1 MPTEQGYRDYLANKS
16 DPFAESTISN
26 YCSALRRIFEHKG
39 IPPFSLA
46 DEAELALMLEQ
57 YSQGGIH
64 ADIGSVYASS
74 GRSALREWYHYV
86 QSEHA
91 SLTITLT
98 QGAIDNGYI
107 SIPRE
112 QSLFPDEC
120 IEYEQRPAQQLFNL
134 QLPDGRV
141 EQTRLLNKYSRIQAR
156 FNALFKQVG
165 LREGDK
171 VQLTR
176 LDPYRYQMRFLK
188 NTETAEQPKAVSLP
202 VSTPRKDA
210 AMANAPLNQILF
222 GPPGTGKT
230 YNTINHALAIL
241 DPEFLTQHQDGSD
254 TARKAL
260 KARFDELVKAG
271 RIDFV
276 TFHQSF
282 SYEDF
287 VEGIRAQSNAS
298 DQLEYKVE
306 SGVFKRL
313 CDIARTS
320 EVPVTTGIRSKPRI
334 WKISINGTAD
344 TATRRY
350 CFDHN
355 EARIG
360 WGETGDLAN
369 PDLEK
374 NAYYQSLGSNDR
386 STLNSLAQEMVP
398 GDIVICIR
406 SVEQIE
412 AIGVVSGPYR
422 FEQEVPSS
430 IREDYQHVRPVNWLY
445 TDVGLSILPLN
456 DDVRFT
462 LKTIYPMDRFSWGD
476 LLAYLQQS
484 GKQLQEAAK
493 LASTDGKKPYVLIID
508 EINRGNISR
517 IFGEL
522 ITLIEPSKRAGAI
535 EELSTTLPYSRKLF
549 SVPDNLYLIGTMNTA
564 DRSLAGLDIALRR
577 RFTFV
582 EMPPKPELLAD
593 TEIDGVNIGQLLEVM
608 NQRIEV
614 LLDRD
619 HCLGQAY
626 FLPLKFKQAR
636 TLDKLA
642 FIFKN
647 QILPLLQ
654 EYFFEDWERIN
665 WVLNGQQTDDRS
677 CRFLI
682 QPDGNSQLTKL
693 FGNELANQLQ
703 DRRWKINESAFT
715 NIESYRQIL
724 KGSE

>member
-1 MPTEQGYRDYLANKS
+1 MPNEQGYRDYLTNKP
-16 DPFAESTISN
+16 DPFSDNTVTN

-39 IPPFSLA
+39 VPPFSLA
-46 DEAELALMLEQ
+46 DESELALMLEQ
-57 YSQGGIH
+57 YGQAGIH
-64 ADIGSVYASS
+64 AKIGNVYS
-74 GRSALREWYHYV
+74 GAGRNALLKWYQYV
-86 QSEHA
+86 QSEHGT
-91 SLTITLT
+91 LTIELT
-98 QGAIDNGYI
+98 QGAIDYGYI
-107 SIPRE
+107 NTPRV

-120 IEYEQRPAQQLFNL
+120 IEYEQRPAPQLFTIE
-134 QLPDGRV
+134 LPDGRFK
-141 EQTRLLNKYSRIQAR
+141 QTKLLNQYGRIQAR
-156 FNALFKQVG
+156 FTALFKQVG

-176 LDPYRYQMRFLK
+176 LEPYRYQMRFLK
-188 NTETAEQPKAVSLP
+188 QTETAEQPKAESLP
-202 VSTPRKDA
+202 VSKPRKDA
-210 AMANAPLNQILF
+210 AMSNAPLNQILF

-241 DPEFLTQHQDGSD
+241 DPEFLAQHPDESD

-350 CFDHN
+350 CFEHN

-360 WGETGDLAN
+360 WGMTGDLTE
-369 PDLEK
+369 PDCQDRD
-374 NAYYQSLGSNDR
+374 YYQSLGSNDR

-422 FEQEVPSS
+422 FEQEVPSG

-484 GKQLQEAAK
+484 GKQPQEAAK

-535 EELSTTLPYSRKLF
+535 EELNTTLPYSKKRF

-593 TEIDGVNIGQLLEVM
+593 TKIDGVNIGQLLEVM

-619 HCLGQAY
+619 HCLGHAY
-626 FLPLKFKQAR
+626 FLPLKQEQ

-642 FIFKN
+642 SIFRN

-665 WVLNGQQTDDRS
+665 WVLNGHRAKNKS
-677 CRFLI
+677 LCFI
-682 QPDGNSQLTKL
+682 KQPDGDNQLSQLFGEKL
-693 FGNELANQLQ
+693 LEQLQ
-703 DRRWKINESAFT
+703 DKRWQINEAAFG
-715 NIESYRQIL
+715 NIESYHQIL
-724 KGSE
+724 QGE

>member
-1 MPTEQGYRDYLANKS
+1 MNTEQITEKLHQEFLSQSKNRDLVLWTLSVIEKVLSVFPTADIYSSRLSKKNGCYLIIGSRAKEAKNGNRYFFITLSNTLARVGLIRKGQLACYRNGGVDDCSVTFKNGSDVSPEQAEIWLKNIQSRMTTDNIHLKGHGHFPTDYEKS
-16 DPFAESTISN
+16 PIISN
-26 YCSALRRIFEHKG
+26 
-39 IPPFSLA
+39 P
-46 DEAELALMLEQ
+46 DEDDDESPDEEDN
-57 YSQGGIH
+57 IK
-64 ADIGSVYASS
+64 
-74 GRSALREWYHYV
+74 
-86 QSEHA
+86 QSETT
-91 SLTITLT
+91 S
-98 QGAIDNGYI
+98 I
-107 SIPRE
+107 S
-112 QSLFPDEC
+112 
-120 IEYEQRPAQQLFNL
+120 
-134 QLPDGRV
+134 
-141 EQTRLLNKYSRIQAR
+141 
-156 FNALFKQVG
+156 
-165 LREGDK
+165 
-171 VQLTR
+171 
-176 LDPYRYQMRFLK
+176 
-188 NTETAEQPKAVSLP
+188 
-202 VSTPRKDA
+202 
-210 AMANAPLNQILF
+210 LNQILF

-230 YNTINHALAIL
+230 YYTINKALEIL

-306 SGVFKRL
+306 PGVFKRL

-344 TATRRY
+344 NSTRRY

-360 WGETGDLAN
+360 WGMTGDLTS
-369 PDLEK
+369 PDLEQS
-374 NAYYQSLGSNDR
+374 NYYNSLKSNDR

-398 GDIVICIR
+398 GDIVVCIR

-422 FEQEVPSS
+422 FESQTPEG
-430 IREDYQHVRPVNWLY
+430 IRDDFQHVRPVNWLY
-445 TDVGLSILPLN
+445 SDVGLSILSLN

-462 LKTIYPMDRFSWGD
+462 LKTIYPLDRFSWGD
-476 LLAYLQQS
+476 LLTYLQQS
-484 GKQLQEAAK
+484 GKQPQEAAK

-508 EINRGNISR
+508 EINRGNVSR

-535 EELSTTLPYSRKLF
+535 EELSTTLPYSKKLF

-619 HCLGQAY
+619 HCLGHAY
-626 FLPLKFKQAR
+626 FLPLNEVKTVA
-636 TLDKLA
+636 KLA
-642 FIFKN
+642 SIFRN

-654 EYFFEDWERIN
+654 EYFFEDWERIA
-665 WVLNGQQTDDRS
+665 WVLNDHRKSSLKTQFLYQPNLDIKNLLGNVPVGGQRRRWNLNEKAFINPS
-677 CRFLI
+677 
-682 QPDGNSQLTKL
+682 SYQLT
-693 FGNELANQLQ
+693 
-703 DRRWKINESAFT
+703 I
-715 NIESYRQIL
+715 
-724 KGSE
+724 KGDKVAE